1 MSENIIESFLYSK
14 ISKDNLFDGISN
26 SFEKKEAEQY
36 LQNAIADA
44 NFTLNKIEPYINKN
58 IKILEVGGGIH
69 LLSTFLYDRGYH
81 ITSIE
86 PGNFIFFVER
96 LRENILKELDLKNIY
111 TCKLEEFNTEE
122 KYDFIFSINVLEH
135 TESVVEHLNS
145 QTALLSDT
153 KAKVLVRSPNYNIPF
168 DPHFYKFFIPFFPNF
183 TYKKV
188 LKKKLIKDLSQKK
201 YYDILNSLNFDC
213 KYSVI
218 NKNFH
223 IKKTFNPFNEIF
235 ERLENDKDFNNR
247 ILQNSLINNLYKF
260 ISKFKTKLF
269 NFIPKRFYPYLIL
282 EIEKN

>member
-1 MSENIIESFLYSK
+1 MTENIIESFLYSK
-14 ISKDNLFDGISN
+14 ISKDNLFNGISN

-69 LLSTFLYDRGYH
+69 LLSTFLHDSGYR

-111 TCKLEEFNTEE
+111 TCKLEEFNTDE

-218 NKNFH
+218 NKKFN
-223 IKKTFNPFNEIF
+223 IKKTYNPFNEIF